1 MRVET
6 HWPLVLGLILIAAF
20 GSWVFI
26 HSNRSYLLRW
36 TLVPVS
42 LVVAVLTARLYDAGL
57 GYAVAAELPEKFV
70 YLGHQVVVEKKHKA
84 GIEIWAQNG
93 DTRLYRIA
101 YSKPAEEAMDKA
113 REQAK
118 GGQPVV
124 MRKRAAAAVTSGA
137 GNNRTESAAEQ
148 PYESNIVLP
157 SDINPKTV
165 ARNSFSER

>member
-57 GYAVAAELPEKFV
+57 GYAVAADLPGEFV
-70 YLGHQVVVEKKHKA
+70 YLGHQVVVEKKRKA

-124 MRKRAAAAVTSGA
+124 MRKRAAAPGSSGSSE
-137 GNNRTESAAEQ
+137 RTESGTDQ
-148 PYESNIVLP
+148 PYESNVLLP

-165 ARNSFSER
+165 ARNSVAER